1 MTADGTDLPRVVII
15 VLNWNGG
22 DDTLACLESLAGIS
36 YPNHAVL
43 LADNGS
49 HDDSV
54 ARVQAHYPQVEILLN
69 GANLGYAGGN
79 NRAIAHV
86 LPQRPDFVLL
96 LNNDVVVATDF
107 LEHLVEAARTNP
119 TGGFFG
125 AMTLA
130 HGEYS
135 AYIEAL
141 GGCYWDPVRLDFR
154 SLARHEPAAQHADP
168 TPVAL
173 DYATGSCLLVRT
185 SVIETIGLMDEKFF
199 LTFEE
204 SDWCYRGRDAGF
216 QSYGVPA
223 ARAWHKVSVSF
234 GGAHSP
240 LVDYFMTRNRL
251 YFARR
256 HLPFGVRV
264 RLFLRAVGLVLAAVW
279 PRFRLGARPEKVSRL
294 RFAYW
299 GVRRFLCE
307 LWSAPRSPRLQ
318 ARLLGLIDF
327 LHDRGGDCPAP
338 LRQRLTVS
346 RPGG

>member
-1 MTADGTDLPRVVII
+1 MTADRTDLPRVVII

-49 HDDSV
+49 RDDSV
-54 ARVQAHYPQVEILLN
+54 TRVQARFPQVEILLN

-96 LNNDVVVATDF
+96 LNNDVVVAADF
-107 LEHLVEAARTNP
+107 LEHLIDAAQTRP
-119 TGGFFG
+119 DGGFFG

-154 SLARHEPAAQHADP
+154 SLARHEPAANHADP

-185 SVIETIGLMDEKFF
+185 SIIETIGLMDEKFF

-256 HLPFGVRV
+256 HLPFVL
-264 RLFLRAVGLVLAAVW
+264 RLRLLLRAVGHIFAAVW
-279 PRFRLGARPEKVSRL
+279 PRFRLGARPETVSRL

-299 GVRRFLCE
+299 GLRRFLGE
-307 LWSAPRSPRLQ
+307 LLSAPCSPRLQ
-318 ARLLGLIDF
+318 ARLHGLIDF
-327 LHDRGGDCPAP
+327 LQDRGGDCPAP
-338 LRQRLTVS
+338 LRQRLTMS